1 MMSWRS
7 AVIGVVALALAGT
20 LVVKN
25 PRPSFEARAL
35 AMNARHL
42 TIKEELTQQPLSV
55 PKFRCQQA
63 PCNAFYLQYEVLV
76 DKSGRPTAV
85 ILHDAIGEADKDL
98 KTQADAYVLSLRYP
112 PLAHPAPV
120 RMWEQVDVYPP
131 VRVPA
136 RSVALP
142 VYDASTVRITL
153 ERTGCFGS
161 CPSYKVSV
169 AGDGSVVFDGQSY
182 VAEAGRR
189 TGTVDPSAVRVLYDQ
204 FRTSDFMSL
213 DDRYVADI
221 TDNPTYTLT
230 LETAGMRKTVVDYV
244 GAKAGMPDSVTALQD
259 AVDRVANTDQ
269 WIGPPQPW

>member
-1 MMSWRS
+1 MSWRS
-7 AVIGVVALALAGT
+7 AVIGVAALALAGT

-42 TIKEELTQQPLSV
+42 TIKEELTQQPLSA

-63 PCNAFYLQYEVLV
+63 PCSAFYLEYEVLV
-76 DKSGRPTAV
+76 DETGRPVAATFRDPV
-85 ILHDAIGEADKDL
+85 GEADADL
-98 KTQADAYVLSLRYP
+98 QTRGDAYVRSLRYP
-112 PLAHPAPV
+112 PLAQPVPV
-120 RMWEQVDVYPP
+120 RMWESVEVYPP
-131 VRVPA
+131 VRIPA
-136 RSVALP
+136 RKTPLP
-142 VYDASTVRITL
+142 AFDASSVRITL
-153 ERTGCFGS
+153 ERTRCFGS
-161 CPSYKVSV
+161 CPAYTVFIE
-169 AGDGSVVFDGQSY
+169 GDGSVLFDGRSY

-230 LETAGMRKTVVDYV
+230 LETVGMRKTVVDYV

-269 WIGPPQPW
+269 WIGPPQPR